1 MTRMTDDATRRAPTP
16 PSPSSHAT
24 ATALTAA
31 FLAAYLLKLAGVVP
45 WPWSIIL
52 APIWLPW
59 ACVIVF
65 VGVAL
70 LWAALS

>member
-1 MTRMTDDATRRAPTP
+1 MTIDANTRRAPTP
-16 PSPSSHAT
+16 PSPSSHAI

-31 FLAAYLLKLAGVVP
+31 FLTACLLKLAGVVT

-59 ACVIVF
+59 ACAFVF
-65 VGVAL
+65 VV
-70 LWAALS
+70 AALTLAVRK